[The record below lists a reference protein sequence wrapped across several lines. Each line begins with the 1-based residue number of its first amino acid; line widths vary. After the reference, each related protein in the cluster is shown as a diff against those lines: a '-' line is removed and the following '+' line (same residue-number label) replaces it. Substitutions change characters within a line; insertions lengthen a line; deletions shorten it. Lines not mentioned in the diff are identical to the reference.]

1 MEQSDPGPNRLT
13 LCLLLSKL
21 NTLVLLFAQET
32 FYSSKEQVGMLC
44 LSQNAAE
51 QGLPSTSRMI
61 WHLLLQPNIR
71 RGRRPPMRLSDL
83 PPVEPTSLVPR
94 SHDPVVLGYP
104 LRLDRRKCIP
114 NPMLLENTLQ
124 RRCITQP
131 QSICKPILIR
141 YYPRIWRFVEGFV
154 DRGQLDGG
162 QKGGLLERVLFH

>member
-1 MEQSDPGPNRLT
+1 M
-13 LCLLLSKL
+13 L
-21 NTLVLLFAQET
+21 NTSVHLFAQET
-32 FYSSKEQVGMLC
+32 FYSSEEQVGMLC

-71 RGRRPPMRLSDL
+71 RGSSLPMRLSDQ

-124 RRCITQP
+124 RTQLRCTTQP

-141 YYPRIWRFVEGFV
+141 YYPRIWRLVEGFV
-154 DRGQLDGG
+154 HRGQLDGG
-162 QKGGLLERVLFH
+162 QKESLLELVVFH